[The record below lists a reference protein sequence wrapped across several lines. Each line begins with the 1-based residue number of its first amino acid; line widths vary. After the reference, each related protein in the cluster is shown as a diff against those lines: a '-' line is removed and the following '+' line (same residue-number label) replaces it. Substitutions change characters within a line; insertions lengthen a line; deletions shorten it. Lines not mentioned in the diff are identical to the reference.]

1 MFFVRCG
8 SVFFFKAPFLEH
20 KFGGFLKIKTCKLRN
35 NMICL
40 VHITIVGMR
49 HVKIIYASCESCA
62 YTLASTTC
70 SYIMSKI
77 SPSFSDSVKPALM
90 TCRLGLLL
98 CDVDLPSLAI
108 RNLELLWQTAEPL
121 VGKMVKSLHAHS
133 IQKVHKKLDQLVKIQ
148 RLHGNFYVKFEST
161 GGQNDSFIHQVTT
174 ITTMSPSFHPGAWA
188 HMVQS

>member
-62 YTLASTTC
+62 YTLDQQPVVTLC
-70 SYIMSKI
+70 QKFLHL
-77 SPSFSDSVKPALM
+77 SP
-90 TCRLGLLL
+90 
-98 CDVDLPSLAI
+98 
-108 RNLELLWQTAEPL
+108 N
-121 VGKMVKSLHAHS
+121 
-133 IQKVHKKLDQLVKIQ
+133 
-148 RLHGNFYVKFEST
+148 
-161 GGQNDSFIHQVTT
+161 
-174 ITTMSPSFHPGAWA
+174 
-188 HMVQS
+188 QSSQH